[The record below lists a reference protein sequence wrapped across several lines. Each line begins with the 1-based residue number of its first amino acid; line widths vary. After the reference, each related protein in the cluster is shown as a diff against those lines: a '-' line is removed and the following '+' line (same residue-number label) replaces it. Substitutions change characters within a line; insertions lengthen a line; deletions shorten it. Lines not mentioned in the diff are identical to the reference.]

1 MICFNRLLAKQLR
14 AAVRRALQLNHNA
27 EQVIWLETTTQELR
41 IFSSHARGAVEFR
54 QPGTFQPERLPI
66 TLAAL
71 TACEGNKATDT
82 IEFIRQSD
90 TQVVARWFDRHV
102 PQSLTIDV
110 PHSAFESPPSQPTSW
125 GDNSP
130 QLISAL
136 AEAMDVTDT
145 SSARYAL
152 GCVQL
157 RASDGRLA
165 ATDSSQLLVQH
176 GFNFPWEGEVLI
188 PQTTIFKQKEL
199 WSGNSIRM
207 GRTAEQIAFACEP
220 WTVWLTVQ
228 KEGRFPHLED
238 IIPAANSALTRM
250 VLDERD
256 VDFFLNTV
264 PRLPCD
270 ESLHKAVT
278 VELNGH
284 VALLARA
291 ENAAPITRAILNHS
305 RREGAELRWLTN
317 RDYLLRAVQLG
328 FREIELR
335 GNAAPAVCRDARRAF
350 VWSLLTPTEAIV
362 ADSDV
367 VDVPSIGAAVT
378 PVVSISPEQATTAS
392 VPRSFATRRTTR
404 TATNRVAATLSAMN
418 APPRMR
424 QSVSDSH
431 STVVPAELS
440 DSTSNF
446 ATVLQEAANLKT
458 ALRTAHAQISR
469 MITALKRQRR
479 QSKLVQTT
487 LASLQ
492 QLQTLEV

>member
-27 EQVIWLETTTQELR
+27 EQVIWLETTTHELR
-41 IFSSHARGAVEFR
+41 IFSSHARGAVEYR

-110 PHSAFESPPSQPTSW
+110 PHSAFEPPPSQPTSW

-199 WSGNSIRM
+199 WSANSIRI
-207 GRTAEQIAFACEP
+207 GRTAEQIVFACEP

-238 IIPAANSALTRM
+238 IIPAANSASTRM

-264 PRLPCD
+264 PRLPYD

-291 ENAAPITRAILNHS
+291 ENAAPITRAILNHT
-305 RREGAELRWLTN
+305 RREGDELRWLTN

-335 GNAAPAVCRDARRAF
+335 GNEAPAVCRDARRVF
-350 VWSLLTPTEAIV
+350 VWSLLTPTEAIAV
-362 ADSDV
+362 DSDV
-367 VDVPSIGAAVT
+367 VDVMSTGEAAPQTVTASTPPGLDAAV
-378 PVVSISPEQATTAS
+378 PRRRERVS
-392 VPRSFATRRTTR
+392 RTV
-404 TATNRVAATLSAMN
+404 TNRVAATLAALDPVTPMSTVASTPFLASA
-418 APPRMR
+418 AHE
-424 QSVSDSH
+424 QTDSH
-431 STVVPAELS
+431 ADVAQLLEQAEG
-440 DSTSNF
+440 
-446 ATVLQEAANLKT
+446 LKT
-458 ALRTAHAQISR
+458 ALRAAHVEIDRLIAGLKSPSR
-469 MITALKRQRR
+469 WSQ
-479 QSKLVQTT
+479 
-487 LASLQ
+487 LA
-492 QLQTLEV
+492 